1 MYCFPQSL
9 FHLISNLSSCHDL
22 VLPSSEVIV
31 PPVRLRAGVDEKYI
45 SENISTL
52 MRLHDVDN
60 ECHGKLK

>member
-1 MYCFPQSL
+1 M
-9 FHLISNLSSCHDL
+9 SNLSSCHDL